1 MPLIIKFHT
10 YFNTSFACD
19 CVRPALAAALLAPP
33 SARKQTILLEHAA
46 RARRRA
52 ARARRTPHTSPA
64 TLQLVGEIRSPHRFV
79 DNCWKT
85 FDFQIRISGAS
96 VVCLSVG
103 CEDEL
108 CVLPAGRGA
117 TPRTP

>member
-1 MPLIIKFHT
+1 M
-10 YFNTSFACD
+10 
-19 CVRPALAAALLAPP
+19 CVPP
-33 SARKQTILLEHAA
+33 SRPPCSRRPVRVNKQSSSSTRPERDGAPRERDA
-46 RARRRA
+46 
-52 ARARRTPHTSPA
+52 PHNSPA

-96 VVCLSVG
+96 DVRLSVG

-117 TPRTP
+117 TPRSP